1 MAIANE
7 SVSLLESF
15 VTNNDVLRR
24 LRYTFNFNDQKVIA
38 IFAAG
43 ELTVSREQ
51 ISNWLKKEDDP
62 AYVNCPD
69 TTFAAFLNG
78 FINERR
84 GKKEGAPA
92 PIEKRLNNNLILTK
106 LKIAFN
112 LKAEDIIEMLNVV
125 NFRLSKPELSAFSRK
140 PDHKNYRE
148 CKDQVLRNFLQAIDK
163 KFHVQRRAKAQVTQH
178 QDNVTD
184 ALEPVLDSKNYKS
197 AKPKASKLY
206 INPNAAKKERA
217 PKERKV
223 LKLKPKDIW
232 GE

>member
-1 MAIANE
+1 M
-7 SVSLLESF
+7 
-15 VTNNDVLRR
+15 
-24 LRYTFNFNDQKVIA
+24 A

-43 ELTVSREQ
+43 DLTVTRDQ
-51 ISNWLKKEDDP
+51 ISNWLKKEEDP

-84 GKKEGAPA
+84 GKKEGEPA
-92 PIEKRLNNNLILTK
+92 KAEKRLNNNIILTK

-112 LKAEDIIEMLNVV
+112 LKAEDIIAMLESVD
-125 NFRLSKPELSAFSRK
+125 FRLNKPELSAFSRK

-148 CKDQVLRNFLQAIDK
+148 CKDQVLRNLLQAIDK
-163 KFHVQRRAKAQVTQH
+163 KFHVQRRAKEQVTKPVVE
-178 QDNVTD
+178 DTPD
-184 ALEPVLDSKNYKS
+184 KLEKVLENKNY
-197 AKPKASKLY
+197 
-206 INPNAAKKERA
+206 NAAKANASKIYVNPNKTKVERK
-217 PKERKV
+217 PGERKV

>member
-1 MAIANE
+1 MENF
-7 SVSLLESF
+7 L
-15 VTNNDVLRR
+15 TNNDVLRR

-43 ELTVSREQ
+43 DLTVTREQ
-51 ISNWLKKEDDP
+51 ISNWLKQEDDP

-84 GKKEGAPA
+84 GKKEGEPA
-92 PIEKRLNNNLILTK
+92 KAEKRLNNNIILTK

-112 LKAEDIIEMLNVV
+112 LKAEDIIEMLALA
-125 NFRLSKPELSAFSRK
+125 NFRLNKPELSAFSRK

-148 CKDQVLRNFLQAIDK
+148 CKDQVLRNLLQGIDK
-163 KFHVQRRAKAQVTQH
+163 KFHVQRRAKEQVKKPVIEEIK
-178 QDNVTD
+178 DK
-184 ALEPVLDSKNYKS
+184 LEEVLEDKNYNS
-197 AKPKASKLY
+197 AKANASKIY
-206 INPNAAKKERA
+206 VNPNKTKVERK
-217 PKERKV
+217 PGERKV

>member
-1 MAIANE
+1 
-7 SVSLLESF
+7 L
-15 VTNNDVLRR
+15 TNNDVLRR
-24 LRYTFNFNDQKVIA
+24 LRYTFNFNDQKVMA

-43 ELTVSREQ
+43 DLTVTRDQ
-51 ISNWLKKEDDP
+51 ISNWLKKEEDP

-84 GKKEGAPA
+84 GKKDGEPA
-92 PIEKRLNNNLILTK
+92 KAEKRLNNNIILTK

-112 LKAEDIIEMLNVV
+112 LKAEDIMAMLESVD
-125 NFRLSKPELSAFSRK
+125 FRLNKPELSAFSRK

-148 CKDQVLRNFLQAIDK
+148 CKDQVLRNLLQAIDK
-163 KFHVQRRAKAQVTQH
+163 KFHVQRRAKEQVTKPVVE
-178 QDNVTD
+178 DTPD
-184 ALEPVLDSKNYKS
+184 KLEKVLENKNY
-197 AKPKASKLY
+197 
-206 INPNAAKKERA
+206 NAAKANASKIYVNPNKTKVERK
-217 PKERKV
+217 PGERKV

>member
-1 MAIANE
+1 M
-7 SVSLLESF
+7 
-15 VTNNDVLRR
+15 TNNDVLRR

-43 ELTVSREQ
+43 DLTVTRDQ
-51 ISNWLKKEDDP
+51 ISNWLKQEEDP

-84 GKKEGAPA
+84 GKKEGEPA
-92 PIEKRLNNNLILTK
+92 KVEKRLNNNIILTK

-112 LKAEDIIEMLNVV
+112 LKAEDIIEMLESA
-125 NFRLSKPELSAFSRK
+125 NFRLNKPELSAFSRK

-148 CKDQVLRNFLQAIDK
+148 CKDQVLRNFLQGVDK
-163 KFHVQRRAKAQVTQH
+163 KFHVQRRAKEQVKSPVVEEVK
-178 QDNVTD
+178 DK
-184 ALEPVLDSKNYKS
+184 LEEVLADKNYNS
-197 AKPKASKLY
+197 ANAKASKIY
-206 INPNAAKKERA
+206 VNPNKTKVERKA
-217 PKERKV
+217 GERKV

>member
-1 MAIANE
+1 
-7 SVSLLESF
+7 

-43 ELTVSREQ
+43 DLTVTRDQ
-51 ISNWLKKEDDP
+51 ISNWLKQEEDP

-84 GKKEGAPA
+84 GKKEGEPA
-92 PIEKRLNNNLILTK
+92 KVEKRLNNNIILTK

-112 LKAEDIIEMLNVV
+112 LKAEDIIEMLESA
-125 NFRLSKPELSAFSRK
+125 NFRLNKPELSAFSRK

-148 CKDQVLRNFLQAIDK
+148 CKDQVLRNFLQGVDK
-163 KFHVQRRAKAQVTQH
+163 KFHVQRRAKAQIKSPVVAEVK
-178 QDNVTD
+178 DK
-184 ALEPVLDSKNYKS
+184 LEEVLADKNYNS
-197 AKPKASKLY
+197 ANAKASKIY
-206 INPNAAKKERA
+206 VNPNKTKVERKA
-217 PKERKV
+217 GERKV

>member
-1 MAIANE
+1 ME
-7 SVSLLESF
+7 KF

-24 LRYTFNFNDQKVIA
+24 LRYTFNFNDQKVIS

-43 ELTVSREQ
+43 DATVTREQ

-62 AYVNCPD
+62 AYINCPD
-69 TTFAAFLNG
+69 STFAKFLNG

-84 GKKEGAPA
+84 GKREGAPA
-92 PIEKRLNNNLILTK
+92 IVEKRLNNNIILTK

-112 LKAEDIIEMLNVV
+112 LKAEDIISMLEVV

-140 PDHKNYRE
+140 IDHKNYRE

-163 KFHVQRRAKAQVTQH
+163 KFHVQRRAKAPVHSHTV
-178 QDNVTD
+178 DNEND
-184 ALEPVLDSKNYKS
+184 KLEKVLKDKNY
-197 AKPKASKLY
+197 
-206 INPNAAKKERA
+206 NAAKPNASKIYVNPNKTKTERK
-217 PKERKV
+217 PNERKV

>member
-1 MAIANE
+1 
-7 SVSLLESF
+7 L
-15 VTNNDVLRR
+15 TNNDVLRR

-38 IFAAG
+38 IFASG
-43 ELTVSREQ
+43 DLTVTREQ
-51 ISNWLKKEDDP
+51 ISNWLKKEEDP

-84 GKKEGAPA
+84 GKKEGEPA
-92 PIEKRLNNNLILTK
+92 KAEKRLNNNIILTK

-112 LKAEDIIEMLNVV
+112 LKAEDIIEMLALA
-125 NFRLSKPELSAFSRK
+125 NFRLNKPELSAFSRK

-148 CKDQVLRNFLQAIDK
+148 CKDQVLRNFLQGIDK
-163 KFHVQRRAKAQVTQH
+163 KFHVQRRAKVQV
-178 QDNVTD
+178 NK
-184 ALEPVLDSKNYKS
+184 PVVEKVLANKNYNS
-197 AKPKASKLY
+197 AKANASKIY
-206 INPNAAKKERA
+206 VNPNKTKVERK
-217 PKERKV
+217 PGERKV

>member
-1 MAIANE
+1 MENF
-7 SVSLLESF
+7 L
-15 VTNNDVLRR
+15 TNNDVLRR

-43 ELTVSREQ
+43 DLTVTREQ
-51 ISNWLKKEDDP
+51 TSNWLKQDDDP

-84 GKKEGAPA
+84 GKKEGEPA
-92 PIEKRLNNNLILTK
+92 KAEKRLNNNIILIK

-112 LKAEDIIEMLNVV
+112 LKAEDIIEILALA
-125 NFRLSKPELSAFSRK
+125 NFRLNKPELSAFSRK

-148 CKDQVLRNFLQAIDK
+148 CKDQVLRNLLQGIDK
-163 KFHVQRRAKAQVTQH
+163 KFHVQRRAKEQVKKPVVEEIK
-178 QDNVTD
+178 DK
-184 ALEPVLDSKNYKS
+184 LEEVLEDKNYNS
-197 AKPKASKLY
+197 AKANASKIY
-206 INPNAAKKERA
+206 VNPNKTKVERK
-217 PKERKV
+217 PGERKV

>member
-1 MAIANE
+1 
-7 SVSLLESF
+7 LENF
-15 VTNNDVLRR
+15 LTNNDVLRR

-43 ELTVSREQ
+43 DLTVTREQ
-51 ISNWLKKEDDP
+51 TSNWLKQDDDP

-84 GKKEGAPA
+84 GKKEGEPA
-92 PIEKRLNNNLILTK
+92 KAEKRLNNNIILIK

-112 LKAEDIIEMLNVV
+112 LKAEDIIEILALA
-125 NFRLSKPELSAFSRK
+125 NFRLNKPELSAFSRK

-148 CKDQVLRNFLQAIDK
+148 CKDQVLRNLLQGIDK
-163 KFHVQRRAKAQVTQH
+163 KFHVQRRAKEQVKKPVVEEIK
-178 QDNVTD
+178 DK
-184 ALEPVLDSKNYKS
+184 LEEVLEDKNYNS
-197 AKPKASKLY
+197 AKANASKIY
-206 INPNAAKKERA
+206 VNPNKTKVERK
-217 PKERKV
+217 PGERKV

>member
-1 MAIANE
+1 M
-7 SVSLLESF
+7 
-15 VTNNDVLRR
+15 TNNDVLRR

-43 ELTVSREQ
+43 DLTVTREQ
-51 ISNWLKKEDDP
+51 ISNWLKQEDDP

-69 TTFAAFLNG
+69 TTCAVFLNG

-84 GKKEGAPA
+84 GKKEGEPA
-92 PIEKRLNNNLILTK
+92 KVEKRLNNNIILTK

-112 LKAEDIIEMLNVV
+112 LKAEDIIEILASA
-125 NFRLSKPELSAFSRK
+125 NFRLTKPELSAFSRK

-148 CKDQVLRNFLQAIDK
+148 CKDQVLRNFLQGVDK
-163 KFHVQRRAKAQVTQH
+163 KFHVQRRAKEQVKTPVVEETK
-178 QDNVTD
+178 DK
-184 ALEPVLDSKNYKS
+184 LEEVLADKNYNS
-197 AKPKASKLY
+197 AKANASKIY
-206 INPNAAKKERA
+206 VNPNKTKVERK
-217 PKERKV
+217 PGERKV